1 MLSITVKKLKLFNAP
16 AKKAQS
22 QSQLLWQEEEQT
34 LNSEKA
40 LLKSADLVSWQL
52 KGMNLGELIVNS
64 EEDARVKA
72 IPENQFST

>member
-1 MLSITVKKLKLFNAP
+1 
-16 AKKAQS
+16 
-22 QSQLLWQEEEQT
+22 
-34 LNSEKA
+34 
-40 LLKSADLVSWQL
+40 LVSWQL